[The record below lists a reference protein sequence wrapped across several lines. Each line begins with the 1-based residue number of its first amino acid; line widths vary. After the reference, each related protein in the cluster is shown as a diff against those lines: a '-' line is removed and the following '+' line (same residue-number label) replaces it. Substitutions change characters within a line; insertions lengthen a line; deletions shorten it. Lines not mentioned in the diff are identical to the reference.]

1 MNSEET
7 KTYSFNLSPTLLWS
21 ILGIALSTLSTGGY
35 FAITKYNQ
43 ITELVDNYSPYN
55 DAELRRQLAGLE
67 AKLAGLESSVNG
79 VKDAMVQTSNQLVSV
94 SDKASMAK
102 GDAMESKAIANGN
115 SRETQAA
122 LGGIREEVKSMREGI
137 EAKMKALQR
146 ATTNPLGN

>member
-1 MNSEET
+1 MSSEET
-7 KTYSFNLSPTLLWS
+7 KTFSLNLSPTLLWS

-67 AKLAGLESSVNG
+67 AKLAGLEASVNG
-79 VKDAMVQTSNQLVSV
+79 AKDAMVQTSNQLVSV
-94 SDKASMAK
+94 SDKASAAK
-102 GDAMESKAIANGN
+102 GDSMEAKAVANGN

-122 LGGIREEVKSMREGI
+122 LASIREEVKSMREGL
-137 EAKMKALQR
+137 EAKMKALQK